1 MIHIHTSKYDI
12 DFDKMSF
19 LGPCFKFPE
28 HKVHWT
34 KQGSIASEI
43 LKLHESGKDVHVITL
58 SGYVFWSI
66 IEQGLTRKTLHRNDL
81 KIHYH
86 RSEDVINI
94 SGIGPNLEL
103 SAELNS
109 HWDGGGHHIANI
121 RSMLGFYKGDQVN
134 KYTFDDFVSLNKNC
148 A

>member
-1 MIHIHTSKYDI
+1 MIHIHTSQYDI
-12 DFDKMSF
+12 NFDKMNF

-34 KQGSIASEI
+34 KQGTIAPEI
-43 LKLHESGKDVHVITL
+43 LELHESGKDVHVITL

-66 IEQGLTRKTLHRNDL
+66 VEQGLTRKTLKRSDL

-86 RSEDVINI
+86 RSDDVINV
-94 SGIGPNLEL
+94 STIGPNLEL
-103 SAELNS
+103 SAELSS
-109 HWDGGGHHIANI
+109 HWDGGGKHIANV
-121 RSMLGFYKGDQVN
+121 RSMMGFYKGDQVS
-134 KYTFDDFVSLNKNC
+134 KYTFDDFYKS